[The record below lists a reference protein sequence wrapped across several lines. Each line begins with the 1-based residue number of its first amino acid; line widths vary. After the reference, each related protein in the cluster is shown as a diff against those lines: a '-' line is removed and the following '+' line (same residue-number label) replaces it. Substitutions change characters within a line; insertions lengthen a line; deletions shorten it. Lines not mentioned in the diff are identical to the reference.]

1 MKSTIRPLS
10 ALITS
15 ALIASCGEVVQDD
28 RAYVL
33 PPEWAPHEAV
43 WFTYTGIAIDTVLDR
58 MLMEL
63 DTTTLAVCVIDGD
76 SIAQRIRARWD
87 SLGIAPDR
95 YRVEIAVDSLLS
107 PVVRDAGPI
116 FLRRRDGGLA
126 VLDQAWNTYGDLN
139 NEVRNSPAQLALEDS
154 FPAMFAKRLGLP
166 LVRTALVIEGGACEI
181 NGRGDLLQVEAVT
194 LQRNPGWSRD
204 SIANEL
210 ERVFGAQR
218 IIWLKEGMPD
228 DAWHL
233 EPRIHGNVYTWATGG
248 HVDEF
253 CRFVNDSTVLLA
265 WPEDDELAD
274 PVHAI
279 ARRRMEV
286 NERILQEAGLHVLHA
301 PVPVLEYRGLIL
313 DSLKDHHA
321 RLLARY
327 PEVQHGDSVRQLH
340 AARYLNLLITNGC
353 VFVPAYWHEG
363 LSEEMRIKDERMR
376 KLLRPLF
383 PGRRIVPI
391 DPRAI
396 NRFGGG
402 MHCWTQQQPR

>member
-1 MKSTIRPLS
+1 MRAFAFGIV
-10 ALITS
+10 ALFAACATPQEEAPEYI
-15 ALIASCGEVVQDD
+15 
-28 RAYVL
+28 L
-33 PPEWAPHEAV
+33 PPEWEPHEAV
-43 WFTYTGIAIDTVLDR
+43 WFTYTGIAIDTVLDH
-58 MLMEL
+58 MLMQL
-63 DTTTLAVCVIDGD
+63 DTSTLAVCVIDGD
-76 SIAQRIRARWD
+76 SIAGRIKARWD
-87 SLGIAPDR
+87 SLGLPPTR
-95 YRVEIAVDSLLS
+95 YRIELAVDSLLS

-116 FLRRRDGGLA
+116 FLRTRTGGLA
-126 VLDQAWNTYGDLN
+126 VLEQAWNTYGDLDH
-139 NEVRNSPAQLALEDS
+139 EVRMTSAQRALEDS
-154 FPAMFAKRLGLP
+154 FPAMLARRLSLP
-166 LVRTALVIEGGACEI
+166 VVHSSLVIEGGGCEI

-194 LQRNPGWSRD
+194 IQRNPGWSRD
-204 SIANEL
+204 SIEAEL
-210 ERVFGAQR
+210 RRVLGAQR

-233 EPRIHGNVYTWATGG
+233 EPRVHGDVCTWATGG

-265 WPEDDELAD
+265 RPEDHELAD

-279 ARRRMEV
+279 ARQRMDV
-286 NERILQEAGLHVLHA
+286 NERVLRAAGLHVFRA
-301 PVPVLEYRGLIL
+301 PVPVLEYRDLVL

-327 PEVQHGDSVRQLH
+327 PEVHHNDSVRQLP
-340 AARYLNLLITNGC
+340 AASYLNFLITNGR

-396 NRFGGG
+396 NRYGGG
-402 MHCWTQQQPR
+402 MHCWTQQQPEAKE

>member
-1 MKSTIRPLS
+1 MRSSILLATALVVACS
-10 ALITS
+10 APKQEAPEYI
-15 ALIASCGEVVQDD
+15 
-28 RAYVL
+28 L
-33 PPEWAPHEAV
+33 PPEWEPHQAV
-43 WFTYTGIAIDTVLDR
+43 WFTYTGIALDTVLDH
-58 MLMEL
+58 MLMQL
-63 DTTTLAVCVIDGD
+63 DSSTLAVCVIDGD
-76 SIAQRIRARWD
+76 SIADRIRARWD
-87 SLGIAPDR
+87 SLGIPSDR
-95 YRVEIAVDSLLS
+95 YRIELAVDSLLS

-116 FLRRRDGGLA
+116 FLSRREGGLA

-139 NEVRNSPAQLALEDS
+139 NAVRNTPAQRALEDS
-154 FPAMFAKRLGLP
+154 FPVLFARRLGVP
-166 LVRTALVIEGGACEI
+166 VVRTPLVIEGGACEI

-194 LQRNPGWSRD
+194 LQRNPGWSKD

-233 EPRIHGNVYTWATGG
+233 EPRVHDDVYTWATGG

-286 NERILQEAGLHVLHA
+286 NELILQDAGLHVEHA
-301 PVPVLEYRGLIL
+301 PVPVLVYRDLVL

-340 AARYLNLLITNGC
+340 AASYLNFLITNGR
-353 VFVPAYWHEG
+353 VFGPAYWHEG
-363 LSEEMRIKDERMR
+363 LPVAMREKDERMQAI
-376 KLLRPLF
+376 LQQHF
-383 PGRRIVPI
+383 PDRLIVPV

-396 NRFGGG
+396 NKYGGG
-402 MHCWTQQQPR
+402 MHCWTQQQPRVAE